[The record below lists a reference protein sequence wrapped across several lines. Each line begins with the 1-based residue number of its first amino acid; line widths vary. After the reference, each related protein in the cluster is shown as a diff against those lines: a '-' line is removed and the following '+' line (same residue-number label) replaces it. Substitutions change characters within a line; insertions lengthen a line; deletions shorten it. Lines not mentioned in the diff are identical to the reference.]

1 MPDGRLASRV
11 LFGAHSNPVWG
22 ETAPVVQP
30 LFTETTR
37 DSFRRVGLPAAS
49 VPGVLTRPDGWC
61 RMRRRKGDA
70 MTANIINFLQLA
82 VTFVALVVTTGLTT
96 RQLLK
101 NNRKELDIRIETVA

>member
-1 MPDGRLASRV
+1 
-11 LFGAHSNPVWG
+11 
-22 ETAPVVQP
+22 
-30 LFTETTR
+30 
-37 DSFRRVGLPAAS
+37 
-49 VPGVLTRPDGWC
+49 
-61 RMRRRKGDA
+61 